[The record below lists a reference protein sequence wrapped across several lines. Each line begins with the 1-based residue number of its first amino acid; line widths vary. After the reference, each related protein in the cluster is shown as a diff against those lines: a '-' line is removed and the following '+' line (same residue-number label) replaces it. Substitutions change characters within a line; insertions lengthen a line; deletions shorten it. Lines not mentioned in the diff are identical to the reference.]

1 MFESGV
7 IISESNMIYS
17 KVSIDSSIESGVIIS
32 ESNMIYS

>member
-7 IISESNMIYS
+7 IISESYMIYS
-17 KVSIDSSIESGVIIS
+17 KVSIDSSIESRVIIS